1 MIRIN
6 IFGPDG
12 KGKRRDKIKHRNR
25 CYKRRRVNMKKVTE
39 KIIRAGLAAVMLSGM
54 FQASVLAAKTDI
66 GTTVDGIKGWSG
78 NAVMTEAPL
87 KTNDKAVKLEGSEAS
102 WKFVNDMG
110 TEVSYSGRIIVSAD
124 FYAEAGKALT
134 FAAGGATV
142 TVTGSGKWDTVSLLL
157 NTATG
162 KYETFINNVL
172 DGNGTMAANTAITGV
187 SFSTEDL
194 FYVDNI
200 KAEQYDATYEDN
212 ELDNVFS
219 DNFDGL
225 TIGKINGQNEWVDED
240 PTLTERTMTVEED
253 KENTGNKYLDFTR
266 TGPTTGTKR
275 LYHKLTKSSKDLVF
289 SARFKCV
296 DGTAKM
302 DIMLRQNGGY
312 YSWQNFIGP
321 HITMQN
327 DPYWG
332 GTIYDYKSQTQF
344 RYVYEKGEWID
355 VKFVVNTEAGNYNI
369 FINDKK
375 INDTPLFYEN
385 DMGMEYDF
393 GNGKVAKF
401 DTSGFDKLE
410 LDLVAD
416 KNSGTW
422 YMDDLKIGSAAS
434 VVRDYTTVFE
444 DDFETGFDVRDYDS
458 SDDTKWRYSKA
469 VVDYDQIW
477 WSKSDN
483 AKYTVTGMG
492 EKLGTDETVAATNV
506 LDIEGLKTSGSSLPT
521 NRPNGTQAAN
531 LSIIA
536 QQKILAD
543 FEGGNKNLKI
553 SVDIYPA
560 NYFYSPTDTTSRR
573 DALEIF
579 FGDNT
584 KLIMNN
590 GWLRIDDMPAW
601 NNYTTT
607 FTQNTWN
614 TLVADVD
621 SNGVMSVSVNGAKGT
636 KTKTLTAPINY
647 IGFAPREWNGGW
659 YYLDNVKVET
669 YEDRVLTT
677 DITNGIRK
685 KLIEN
690 NIDEMYKHENADT
703 IYTIE
708 GIYYT
713 RDGGKSVES
722 KPRSADDNN
731 IEVITGGNAEYLL
744 DSIKLVKNKD
754 ASNEIIYVAVYNNGV
769 LDKVINADVPE
780 TKIGDTVNVSF
791 LDKKLV
797 CTAETDAK
805 FFVWNKTNICPLTMP
820 AVINENTEKTVFI
833 ASDSIAAPYGSKTYP
848 QKGWGNV
855 IGNYFDRNAVK
866 VENYAAG
873 GRSSRSFYN
882 EDGRWNAIKAN
893 AKKGDYVLVS
903 FGHNDDEHIN
913 KDEYYTECFGDVND
927 PISYKYWLN
936 KYRTDCEELGL
947 NMILIA
953 PIPRNKW
960 SNGKLAMDT
969 LSFYINDMREF
980 AAEYNVPLVDLNTA
994 AKETVTSMGE
1004 EGSKQMY
1011 LMFAPADYA
1020 DDPYFTGSD
1029 YNTAAVVNDTTHL
1042 KAAGADMVAAGIAAG
1057 LSRIEG
1063 IRDYVK

>member
-1 MIRIN
+1 
-6 IFGPDG
+6 
-12 KGKRRDKIKHRNR
+12 
-25 CYKRRRVNMKKVTE
+25 MKKVTE
-39 KIIRAGLAAVMLSGM
+39 KIISAGLAAVMLSGM

-87 KTNDKAVKLEGSEAS
+87 KTNDKAVKLDGSEAS

-124 FYAEAGKALT
+124 FYAEAGKTLT
-134 FAAGGATV
+134 FAAGGAAV

-157 NTATG
+157 NTVTG

-225 TIGKINGQNEWVDED
+225 TIGKINNQNDWVDEGPD
-240 PTLTERTMTVEED
+240 LTERTMTVEED
-253 KENTGNKYLDFTR
+253 TENTGNKYLNFTR
-266 TGPTTGTKR
+266 TGESAETKR
-275 LYHKLTKSSKDLVF
+275 LYHKLNKTSKDLVF
-289 SARFKCV
+289 SARFKC
-296 DGTAKM
+296 GEGKAKM

-312 YSWQNFIGP
+312 YSWQNFTGP
-321 HITMQN
+321 AITMQN

-332 GTIYDYKSQTQF
+332 GTIYDHRSRTQF
-344 RYVYEKGEWID
+344 RYVYEKGEWLD
-355 VKFVVNTEAGNYNI
+355 VKLVVNTEAGNYNI
-369 FINDKK
+369 FINGKK
-375 INDTPLFYEN
+375 INDAPLLYGN
-385 DMGMEYDF
+385 DIGAVYDF
-393 GNGKVAKF
+393 GNGKTATF
-401 DTSGFDKLE
+401 DTGGFDKLE
-410 LDLVAD
+410 LDLFGD
-416 KNSGTW
+416 KSFGTW
-422 YMDDLKIGSAAS
+422 YMDDLKISSAAS
-434 VVRDYTTVFE
+434 VARDYTTVFE
-444 DDFETGFDVRDYDS
+444 DDFENGFDVRAYDS
-458 SDDTKWRYSKA
+458 SDDTKWHYSKQ
-469 VVDYDQIW
+469 VVDYDQIYE
-477 WSKSDN
+477 SNSDN
-483 AKYTVTGMG
+483 TRYSLTQAG
-492 EKLGTDETVAATNV
+492 EKLGTDETVAQNGV
-506 LDIEGLKTSGSSLPT
+506 LNMRAQKTWGSDSAPETRKTDSGEDVPT
-521 NRPNGTQAAN
+521 YVDN
-531 LSIIA
+531 LG
-536 QQKILAD
+536 QQKVLAD
-543 FEGGNKNLKI
+543 FADKASYNKNLRI
-553 SVDIYPA
+553 SADIYAA
-560 NYFYSPTDTTSRR
+560 NYFYKKTNTSGRR
-573 DALEIF
+573 DALEVF

-584 KLIMNN
+584 ELIMND
-590 GWLRIDDMPAW
+590 GGFKFDDMPAW
-601 NNYTTT
+601 NDYAAKY
-607 FTQNTWN
+607 TQNAWN
-614 TLVADVD
+614 TLVAEVD
-621 SNGVMSVSVNGAKGT
+621 SNGVMSISVNGIKGIQ
-636 KTKTLTAPINY
+636 TKTLTAPINY
-647 IGFAPREWNGGW
+647 IGFAPRTWNGGW
-659 YYLDNVKVET
+659 FYLDNVKVET
-669 YEDRVLTT
+669 YEDHVLTT
-677 DITNGIRK
+677 DITKGIHK

-703 IYTIE
+703 VYTIE
-708 GIYYT
+708 GIYFT

-722 KPRSADDNN
+722 KPRSADSNN

-744 DSIKLVKNKD
+744 DSIKLIKNKEAAD
-754 ASNEIIYVAVYNNGV
+754 GVVYAAVYNNGV
-769 LDKVINADVPE
+769 LDKVVSADVADAK
-780 TKIGDTVNVSF
+780 TGDTVKVSF

-805 FFVWNKTNICPLTMP
+805 FFVWNKNSIQPL
-820 AVINENTEKTVFI
+820 AKSAAINENTEKTVFI
-833 ASDSIAAPYGSKTYP
+833 ASDSIAAPYGSKNYP

-855 IGNYFDRNAVK
+855 IGNYFDRKAVK

-882 EDGRWNAIKAN
+882 EAGRWDAIKAN

-903 FGHNDDEHIN
+903 FAHNDDEHIN

-936 KYRTDCEELGL
+936 KYRTECEELGL

-953 PIPRNKW
+953 PIPRNRW

-1011 LMFAPADYA
+1011 LMFDPADYT
-1020 DDPYFTGSD
+1020 DDPYFVNSD
-1029 YNTAAVVNDTTHL
+1029 YNTAAVVSDTTHL

>member
-1 MIRIN
+1 
-6 IFGPDG
+6 
-12 KGKRRDKIKHRNR
+12 
-25 CYKRRRVNMKKVTE
+25 MKKVTE
-39 KIIRAGLAAVMLSGM
+39 KIISAGLAAVMLSGM

-87 KTNDKAVKLEGSEAS
+87 KTNDKAVKLDGSEAS

-124 FYAEAGKALT
+124 FYAEAGKTLT

-225 TIGKINGQNEWVDED
+225 TIGKINSQNGWVDD
-240 PTLTERTMTVEED
+240 GAGLTERTMTVEED
-253 KENTGNKYLDFTR
+253 AENSGNKYLNFTR
-266 TGPTTGTKR
+266 TGESAETKR
-275 LYHKLTKSSKDLVF
+275 LYHKLDKTSKDLVF
-289 SARFKCV
+289 SARFKC
-296 DGTAKM
+296 GEGKAKM

-312 YSWQNFIGP
+312 YWWQDFTGP
-321 HITMQN
+321 NITMQN

-332 GTIYDYKSQTQF
+332 GTIYDHRSRTQF
-344 RYVYEKGEWID
+344 RYVYEKGEWLD
-355 VKFVVNTEAGNYNI
+355 VKLVVNTEAGNYNI
-369 FINDKK
+369 FINGKK
-375 INDTPLFYEN
+375 INDTPLLYGN
-385 DMGMEYDF
+385 DIGAVYDF
-393 GNGKVAKF
+393 GNGKTATF

-410 LDLVAD
+410 LDLYGD
-416 KNSGTW
+416 NSFGTW
-422 YMDDLKIGSAAS
+422 YMDDLKISSAAS
-434 VVRDYTTVFE
+434 VARDYTTVFE
-444 DDFETGFDVRDYDS
+444 DDFENGFDVRAYDS
-458 SDDTKWRYSKA
+458 SDDTKWRYSKQ
-469 VVDYDQIW
+469 VVDYDKIYE
-477 WSKSDN
+477 SGSDN
-483 AKYTVTGMG
+483 TRYSLTQAG
-492 EKLGTDETVAATNV
+492 EKLGTDET
-506 LDIEGLKTSGSSLPT
+506 
-521 NRPNGTQAAN
+521 
-531 LSIIA
+531 IA
-536 QQKILAD
+536 QNGVLNMRSQKTWGSDSAPKTRKTDSGEDVPTYVDNLKQQKVIAD
-543 FEGGNKNLKI
+543 FADKAGYDKKLRI
-553 SVDIYPA
+553 SAEIYAA
-560 NYFYSPTDTTSRR
+560 NYFYKDGDTSARR
-573 DALEIF
+573 DALEVF

-584 KLIMNN
+584 KLFMNSSYLKFDKAPSWN
-590 GWLRIDDMPAW
+590 DYMAKYTQNAW
-601 NNYTTT
+601 NA
-607 FTQNTWN
+607 
-614 TLVADVD
+614 LVAEVD

-636 KTKTLTAPINY
+636 QTKTLTAPINY

-659 YYLDNVKVET
+659 FYLDNVKVET
-669 YEDRVLTT
+669 YEEHVLTT
-677 DITNGIRK
+677 DVTKGIRK

-690 NIDEMYKHENADT
+690 NIDEMYKHESADT
-703 IYTIE
+703 PYSIE

-722 KPRSADDNN
+722 KPRSAASDN
-731 IEVITGGNAEYLL
+731 IEVKTGGNAEYLL
-744 DSIKLVKNKD
+744 DSIKLVKNTE
-754 ASNEIIYVAVYNNGV
+754 ASNGAVYAAVYNNGV
-769 LDKVINADVPE
+769 LDKIVSADVADA
-780 TKIGDTVNVSF
+780 KIGDMVKVSF

-805 FFVWNKTNICPLTMP
+805 FFVWNKSDIQPLAKAAALT
-820 AVINENTEKTVFI
+820 ENGTKTVFI
-833 ASDSIAAPYGSKTYP
+833 ASDSIAAPYGGSYYP

-855 IGNYFDRNAVK
+855 IGNYFDRKAVK

-893 AKKGDYVLVS
+893 AHSGDYVLVS
-903 FGHNDDEHIN
+903 FAHNDEQPSKTDERYTNAFGSIT
-913 KDEYYTECFGDVND
+913 DET
-927 PISYKYWLN
+927 SYKYWLN
-936 KYRTDCEELGL
+936 KYRTECEELGL
-947 NMILIA
+947 NMILIS
-953 PIPRNKW
+953 PIPRNLW
-960 SNGKLAMDT
+960 ANGAFTSDS
-969 LSFYINDMREF
+969 LSYYINAMREF
-980 AAEYNVPLVDLNTA
+980 ASEYNVPLVDLNTA
-994 AKETVTSMGE
+994 ARETVSGMGE

-1011 LMFAPADYA
+1011 LMFDPADYA
-1020 DDPYFTGSD
+1020 DDPYFTNSG
-1029 YNTAAVVNDTTHL
+1029 YNTTEIVKDTTHL

>member
-1 MIRIN
+1 
-6 IFGPDG
+6 
-12 KGKRRDKIKHRNR
+12 
-25 CYKRRRVNMKKVTE
+25 MKKVTE
-39 KIIRAGLAAVMLSGM
+39 KIISAGLAAMMLSGM
-54 FQASVLAAKTDI
+54 FQASVLAAKTDT

-87 KTNDKAVKLEGSEAS
+87 KTNDKAVKLDGSEAS

-200 KAEQYDATYEDN
+200 KAEQYDATYGDN

-225 TIGKINGQNEWVDED
+225 TIGKINNQNDWVDEGPD
-240 PTLTERTMTVEED
+240 LTERTMTVEED
-253 KENTGNKYLDFTR
+253 TENTGNKYLNFTR
-266 TGPTTGTKR
+266 TGKSAETKR
-275 LYHKLTKSSKDLVF
+275 LYHELNKTSKDLVF
-289 SARFKCV
+289 SARFKC
-296 DGTAKM
+296 GEGEAKM
-302 DIMLRQNGGY
+302 DIMIRQNGGY
-312 YSWQNFIGP
+312 YSWQNFTGP
-321 HITMQN
+321 AITMQN

-332 GTIYDYKSQTQF
+332 GTIYDHRSGTQF
-344 RYVYEKGEWID
+344 RYVYEKGEWLD
-355 VKFVVNTEAGNYNI
+355 VKLVVNTEAGNYNI
-369 FINDKK
+369 FINGKK
-375 INDTPLFYEN
+375 INDTPLLYGN
-385 DMGMEYDF
+385 DIGAVYDF
-393 GNGKVAKF
+393 GNGKTATF

-410 LDLVAD
+410 LDLYGD
-416 KNSGTW
+416 KSFGTW
-422 YMDDLKIGSAAS
+422 YMDDLKISSAAS
-434 VVRDYTTVFE
+434 VARDYTTVFE
-444 DDFETGFDVRDYDS
+444 DDFENGFDVRTYDS
-458 SDDTKWRYSKA
+458 SDDTKWRYSKQ
-469 VVDYDQIW
+469 VVDYDKIYE
-477 WSKSDN
+477 SNSDN
-483 AKYTVTGMG
+483 TRYSLTQAG
-492 EKLGTDETVAATNV
+492 EKLGTDETVAQNGV
-506 LDIEGLKTSGSSLPT
+506 LNMRSQKTWASDSAPETRKTDSGEDVPT
-521 NRPNGTQAAN
+521 MVDN
-531 LSIIA
+531 LG
-536 QQKILAD
+536 QQKVIAD
-543 FEGGNKNLKI
+543 FADKAGYDKKLRI
-553 SVDIYPA
+553 SAEIYAA
-560 NYFYSPTDTTSRR
+560 NYFYKKTDTTGRR
-573 DALEIF
+573 DALEVF

-584 KLIMNN
+584 ELIMNN
-590 GWLRIDDMPAW
+590 GGFKFDAMPAW
-601 NNYTTT
+601 NDYAAKY
-607 FTQNTWN
+607 TQNAWN
-614 TLVADVD
+614 TLVAEVD
-621 SNGVMSVSVNGAKGT
+621 SNGVMSISVNGTKGIQ
-636 KTKTLTAPINY
+636 TKTLTAPINY
-647 IGFAPREWNGGW
+647 IGFAPRTWNGGW
-659 YYLDNVKVET
+659 FYLDNVKVET
-669 YEDRVLTT
+669 YEDHVLTT
-677 DITNGIRK
+677 DITKGIRK

-703 IYTIE
+703 VYTIE
-708 GIYYT
+708 GIYFT

-722 KPRSADDNN
+722 KPRSADSNN

-744 DSIKLVKNKD
+744 DNIKLIKNKEAAD
-754 ASNEIIYVAVYNNGV
+754 GVVYAAVYNNGV
-769 LDKVINADVPE
+769 LDKVVSADIADAK
-780 TKIGDTVNVSF
+780 TGDTVKVSF

-805 FFVWNKTNICPLTMP
+805 FFVWNKNSIQPLAESAAIT
-820 AVINENTEKTVFI
+820 ENTEKTVFI
-833 ASDSIAAPYGSKTYP
+833 ASDSIAAPYGSKNYP
-848 QKGWGNV
+848 QKGWGNI
-855 IGNYFDRNAVK
+855 IGNYFDRKAVK

-882 EDGRWNAIKAN
+882 EAGRWDAIKAN

-903 FGHNDDEHIN
+903 FAHNDDEHIN

-936 KYRTDCEELGL
+936 KYRTECEELGL

-953 PIPRNKW
+953 PIPRNRW

-1011 LMFAPADYA
+1011 LMFDPADYT
-1020 DDPYFTGSD
+1020 DDPYFVNSD
-1029 YNTAAVVNDTTHL
+1029 YNTAAVVSDTTHL

>member
-1 MIRIN
+1 
-6 IFGPDG
+6 
-12 KGKRRDKIKHRNR
+12 
-25 CYKRRRVNMKKVTE
+25 MKKVTE
-39 KIIRAGLAAVMLSGM
+39 KIISAGLAAVMLSGM

-87 KTNDKAVKLEGSEAS
+87 KTNDKAVKLDGSEAS

-124 FYAEAGKALT
+124 FYAEAGKTLT

-157 NTATG
+157 NTVTG

-194 FYVDNI
+194 FYIDNI

-225 TIGKINGQNEWVDED
+225 TIGNINNQNDWVDEGS
-240 PTLTERTMTVEED
+240 TLIERTMTVEED
-253 KENTGNKYLDFTR
+253 TENTGNKYLNFTR
-266 TGPTTGTKR
+266 TQKGGGSKR
-275 LYHKLTKSSKDLVF
+275 LYHKLTKTSKDLIV

-296 DGTAKM
+296 EGTAKM

-332 GTIYDYKSQTQF
+332 GKIDEAKTKTQYPYIY
-344 RYVYEKGEWID
+344 EPGEWME
-355 VKFVVNTEAGNYNI
+355 VKFVINTEAGNYNL
-369 FINDKK
+369 FVNDKK
-375 INDTPLFYEN
+375 INDAPLPYET
-385 DMGMEYDF
+385 DMGTVYDF
-393 GNGKVAKF
+393 GNGTTATF

-410 LDLVAD
+410 LDVYD
-416 KNSGTW
+416 DSNTGTW
-422 YMDDLKIGSAAS
+422 YMDDLKISSAAS
-434 VVRDYTTVFE
+434 VVRDYTTLFE
-444 DDFETGFDVRDYDS
+444 DNFENGFDVRAYDS
-458 SDDTKWRYSKA
+458 SDNTKWRYGKA

-477 WSKSDN
+477 WSNSDN
-483 AKYTVTGMG
+483 AKYTVTGAG
-492 EKLGTDETVAATNV
+492 EKLGTDETIASTNV
-506 LDIEGLKTSGSSLPT
+506 LDIEGLKTFAKDTLPE
-521 NRPNGTQAAN
+521 NRPNGTQATK
-531 LSIIA
+531 LSTIG

-543 FEGGNKNLKI
+543 FAGGSKNLKI
-553 SVDIYPA
+553 SADIYTA
-560 NYFYSPTDTTSRR
+560 NYFYNPTDTTSRR
-573 DALEIF
+573 DAMEIF
-579 FGDNT
+579 LGDSTYLAMGGGYVSLDTEPKYEN
-584 KLIMNN
+584 
-590 GWLRIDDMPAW
+590 RITTHTQNAW
-601 NNYTTT
+601 NK
-607 FTQNTWN
+607 
-614 TLVADVD
+614 LVVDVD
-621 SNGVMSVSVNGAKGT
+621 GNNVMSVLVNGSKAT
-636 KTKTLTAPINY
+636 KTKTLTEPINY
-647 IGFAPREWNGGW
+647 IGFAPRWWTGGW

-669 YEDRVLTT
+669 YEDHVLTT
-677 DITNGIRK
+677 DITKGVRK

-690 NIDEMYKHENADT
+690 NIDEMYKHESADT
-703 IYTIE
+703 VYTIE

-722 KPRSADDNN
+722 KPRSTDSNN

-744 DSIKLVKNKD
+744 DSIKLVKNTE
-754 ASNEIIYVAVYNNGV
+754 ASNGAVYAAVYNNGV
-769 LDKVINADVPE
+769 LDKIVSADVADA
-780 TKIGDTVNVSF
+780 KIGDTVKVSF

-805 FFVWNKTNICPLTMP
+805 FFVWNKNTIQPLTES
-820 AVINENTEKTVFI
+820 AAITENAEKTVFI
-833 ASDSIAAPYGSKTYP
+833 ASDSIAAPYGSQFYP

-855 IGNYFDRNAVK
+855 IGNYFNRKAVK

-882 EDGRWNAIKAN
+882 ENGRWNAIKAN

-903 FGHNDDEHIN
+903 FAHNDGQSDKN
-913 KDEYYTECFGDVND
+913 SEYYTDAFGDVNNQT
-927 PISYKYWLN
+927 SYKYWLN
-936 KYRTDCEELGL
+936 KYRTECEELGL
-947 NMILIA
+947 NMILIS

-960 SNGKLAMDT
+960 ENGKLGTDA
-969 LSFYINDMREF
+969 LSYHINAMREF
-980 AAEYNVPLVDLNTA
+980 AAEYNVPFVDLNTA
-994 AKETVTSMGE
+994 ARETVSSMGE

-1011 LMFAPADYA
+1011 LMFNPADYA
-1020 DDPYFTGSD
+1020 DDPYFAGSD
-1029 YNTAAVVNDTTHL
+1029 YNTTAVVKDTTHL

-1063 IRDYVK
+1063 IRDYIK